1 MSEQLV
7 VPPPGSAEPGAA
19 RTGPPPML
27 AGPYL
32 LASRVWA
39 LCLVEWQKLRRD
51 RLELLIRAVQPLL
64 WLGIFGATFGRL
76 REIPTGGLPY
86 LDFILPGV
94 LTQSVLFIA
103 ILYGVHMI
111 WDRDAGVL
119 AKLMVTPTPR
129 VALVAGK
136 AFAAGVRGLSNGVV
150 VLLIAVA
157 LGISVI
163 WNPLR
168 LLAVAGVVLL
178 GSASF
183 CCLSILIAGLVRT
196 RERMMGIG
204 QVIMVPLFFASNALY
219 PVAMMPPW
227 LQTVSR
233 FNPLTYQVDALRGLL
248 LGAPANYLLD
258 VAVLVTVTVVM
269 IGAAA
274 ALLPRLAR

>member
-1 MSEQLV
+1 MSEQLAV
-7 VPPPGSAEPGAA
+7 LRPDSAEPPAA
-19 RTGPPPML
+19 RGPVRL
-27 AGPYL
+27 AAVRVLISRIGAMC
-32 LASRVWA
+32 LA
-39 LCLVEWQKLRRD
+39 EWQKLRRD

-103 ILYGVHMI
+103 ILYGIHVI

-129 VALVAGK
+129 VALIAGK

-168 LLAVAGVVLL
+168 LLAVAGVILL
-178 GSASF
+178 GTAAF
-183 CCLSILIAGLVRT
+183 CCLSILLAGLVRT

-204 QVIMVPLFFASNALY
+204 QVIMVPMFFASNALY

-227 LQTVSR
+227 LQAVSR

-248 LGAPANYLLD
+248 VGAPANYALD
-258 VAVLVTVTVVM
+258 VAVLAGVTVVL

-274 ALLPRLAR
+274 ALLPRLTR

>member
-7 VPPPGSAEPGAA
+7 APPPVSAEEGSRRPAA
-19 RTGPPPML
+19 PVV
-27 AGPYL
+27 L
-32 LASRVWA
+32 LSRVVA
-39 LCLVEWQKLRRD
+39 LCLVELQKIRRD
-51 RLELLIRAVQPLL
+51 RTELVIRSVQPML
-64 WLGIFGATFGRL
+64 WLGIFGATIGRL
-76 REIPTGGLPY
+76 EGIPTGGLPY

-103 ILYGVHMI
+103 ILYGVQVI

-119 AKLMVTPTPR
+119 SKLMVTPTPR

-136 AFAAGVRGLSNGVV
+136 AFAAGLRGISNGVV
-150 VLLIAVA
+150 VLILAVI
-157 LGISVI
+157 LGIGVI

-168 LLAVAGVVLL
+168 LLAVAGIVLL
-178 GSASF
+178 GAASF
-183 CCLSILIAGLVRT
+183 CCLSIMIAGLVRT

-219 PVAMMPPW
+219 PVALMPPW
-227 LQTVSR
+227 LQVVSTV
-233 FNPLTYQVDALRGLL
+233 NPLTYQVDALRGLL

-258 VAVLVTVTVVM
+258 LAVLSGVTVAM
-269 IGAAA
+269 IVAAA